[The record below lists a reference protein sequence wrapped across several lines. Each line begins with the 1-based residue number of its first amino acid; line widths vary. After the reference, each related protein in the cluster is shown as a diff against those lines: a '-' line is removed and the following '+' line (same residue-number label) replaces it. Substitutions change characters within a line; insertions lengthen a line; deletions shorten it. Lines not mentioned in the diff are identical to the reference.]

1 MAADCTLY
9 GDLLV
14 QEALGEN
21 SEKERAFLKAHLDGC
36 PDCRSE
42 LARLNDTIGVLKRER
57 RASAPT
63 GLAERT
69 LKRIERTGERFTAA
83 SSPYHET
90 RLLSPRTWQV
100 RKSLVG
106 WMVAASILVM
116 ATASLVP
123 GMMSAEGRH
132 GVMVCQDHMRLIAV
146 ALRQYANDHE
156 GYYPQGPN
164 WYKALDYDY
173 LQREGALVCPG
184 RYAVGPNSD
193 RETDYVYNSARVNIN
208 NPTNYPLMWDRQA
221 AHERL
226 GRNVLF
232 ADGGIRWMAEDEF
245 EKLLARHKINEGELL
260 Q

>member
-9 GDLLV
+9 EDLLV

-21 SEKERAFLKAHLDGC
+21 SEKERAFLKAHLDSC
-36 PDCRSE
+36 SDCRSE

-57 RASAPT
+57 REGAPA

-90 RLLSPRTWQV
+90 RLFAPGTWQV
-100 RKSLVG
+100 RRSLVG

-116 ATASLVP
+116 AVASLVP
-123 GMMSAEGRH
+123 GMMSAEGH
-132 GVMVCQDHMRLIAV
+132 SGVMACQDHMRLVAV
-146 ALRQYANDHE
+146 ALRQYANDHD
-156 GYYPQGPN
+156 GFYPQSAD
-164 WYKALDYDY
+164 WYKALDYGY
-173 LQREGALVCPG
+173 LQREGALLCPG
-184 RYAVGPNSD
+184 RFAVGPNSD
-193 RETDYVYNSARVNIN
+193 RETDYLYNPARVNVN
-208 NPTNYPLMWDRQA
+208 NPGNYPLMWDRQA

-232 ADGGIRWMAEDEF
+232 ADGSIKWMAEDEF
-245 EKLLARHKINEGELL
+245 EKLLARHKINEGELFK
-260 Q
+260 